1 MCVYN
6 QYIIIFS
13 IILSMYIYLKK
24 KCVRINDSNQKI
36 PTIQTNGTDDIHHRA
51 SGDKL

>member
-1 MCVYN
+1 
-6 QYIIIFS
+6 
-13 IILSMYIYLKK
+13 MYIYLKHV
-24 KCVRINDSNQKI
+24 CVSTIQTKKI

>member
-1 MCVYN
+1 MCAY
-6 QYIIIFS
+6 QRF
-13 IILSMYIYLKK
+13 KPK
-24 KCVRINDSNQKI
+24 DPNDSNQKI

>member
-1 MCVYN
+1 MCAY
-6 QYIIIFS
+6 QRF
-13 IILSMYIYLKK
+13 
-24 KCVRINDSNQKI
+24 NQKI